1 MSSSLQLE
9 VVTPDKQ
16 VVDASVEYVSCPGV
30 EGEFGVLKDHVS
42 LLSALKVGSLRYF
55 SSDKN
60 QYVFISGGFADVN
73 ANKVTVLAESAELAS
88 DIDEARAKAAK
99 ERAEK
104 RLQSHIENIDVSRA
118 EAALQRA
125 MVRIQL
131 AAFK

>member
-16 VVDASVEYVSCPGV
+16 VVDAIVEYVSCPGV

-42 LLSALKVGSLRYF
+42 LLSALKVGALRYF
-55 SSDKN
+55 ASDKN
-60 QYVFISGGFADVN
+60 NYVFISGGFADVN

-88 DIDEARAKAAK
+88 DIDEARARGAK
-99 ERAEK
+99 ERAEQ
-104 RLQSHIENIDVSRA
+104 RLQGQTESVDVIRA

-131 AAFK
+131 TTYK